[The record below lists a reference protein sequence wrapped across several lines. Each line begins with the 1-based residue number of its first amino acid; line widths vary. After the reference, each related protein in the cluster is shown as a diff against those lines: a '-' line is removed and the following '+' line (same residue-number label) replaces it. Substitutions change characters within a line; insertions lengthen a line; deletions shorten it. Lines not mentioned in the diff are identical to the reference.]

1 MIHNLLIIPILG
13 AVKNYVKYKRVSLL
27 LFLRTPIIYSIFYTF
42 LWIYKYKNKIS
53 LTIINERIFMF
64 LYKIIYSI
72 LIDKYHKNKLK
83 YIKKYNILYSSNQC
97 LEDLNR
103 LVSLLNFKLNTL
115 SLYGEAMAYTFF
127 NKNIKIFL

>member
-42 LWIYKYKNKIS
+42 LWIRKYKNKIS

-64 LYKIIYSI
+64 LYKIIYS
-72 LIDKYHKNKLK
+72 LLTDKYHKNKLK
-83 YIKKYNILYSSNQC
+83 YIKKYNILYNSTEC
-97 LEDLNR
+97 LKVLKD
-103 LVSLLNFKLNTL
+103 
-115 SLYGEAMAYTFF
+115 
-127 NKNIKIFL
+127 

>member
-42 LWIYKYKNKIS
+42 LWIRKYKNKIS

-64 LYKIIYSI
+64 LYKIIYS
-72 LIDKYHKNKLK
+72 LLTDKYHKNKLK
-83 YIKKYNILYSSNQC
+83 YIKKYNILYSSTEC
-97 LEDLNR
+97 LKVLKD
-103 LVSLLNFKLNTL
+103 
-115 SLYGEAMAYTFF
+115 
-127 NKNIKIFL
+127 